1 MRHGESLVTSE
12 NEQPLTPRGKMQVT
26 QDLRFAKEAGA
37 RMNFIVTSPVTRAKQ
52 TAEIAKAIFGVDYV
66 VSNALEPESS
76 PDAIYEELSKHKS
89 TDSILLVSHKPLV
102 LNFLSDILG
111 VRNGFQFS
119 TGTLAMVDGNP
130 THGGGSLALF
140 LPPQV

>member
-26 QDLRFAKEAGA
+26 QVLRFAKEAGA

-89 TDSILLVSHKPLV
+89 TDSILLVSHKPQV
-102 LNFLSDILG
+102 LNLLSDI
-111 VRNGFQFS
+111 
-119 TGTLAMVDGNP
+119 
-130 THGGGSLALF
+130 
-140 LPPQV
+140 